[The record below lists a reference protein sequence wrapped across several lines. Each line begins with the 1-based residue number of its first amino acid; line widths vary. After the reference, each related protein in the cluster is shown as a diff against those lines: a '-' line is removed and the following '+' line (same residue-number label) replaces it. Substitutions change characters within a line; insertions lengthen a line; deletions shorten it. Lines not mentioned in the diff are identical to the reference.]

1 MIMKNKDA
9 RINTI
14 IGKGSE
20 CNGDFTAEGSVR
32 IDGVINGD
40 VTVSGT
46 LIVGT
51 TGAINGDVNAT
62 AAVVGGEIYGNVT
75 ITEKTELTSTARVIG
90 NITTLLIVIDEKAIF
105 QGNCNM
111 NQDVNGK
118 RPRPSSKA
126 VRAGKKSAKEAL
138 AEALKEVEE
147 ANRKEAGSEEDTAS
161 NTSSKTD
168 SSNTENYPHF

>member
-1 MIMKNKDA
+1 MKNKDTK
-9 RINTI
+9 ITTI

-46 LIVGT
+46 LIIGT
-51 TGAINGDVNAT
+51 TGIINGDVNAT

-75 ITEKTELTSTARVIG
+75 ITEKTELTSSARVIG
-90 NITTLLIVIDEKAIF
+90 NITTLLIVIDEKAVF

-118 RPRPSSKA
+118 RPRPSSK
-126 VRAGKKSAKEAL
+126 VLRAGKKSAKEAL
-138 AEALKEVEE
+138 AEALKEVEA
-147 ANRKEAGSEEDTAS
+147 ANREEAGSEGDTKA
-161 NTSSKTD
+161 NADSKTD
-168 SSNTENYPHF
+168 NSSTENFPRI

>member
-1 MIMKNKDA
+1 MKNKDT

-20 CNGDFTAEGSVR
+20 CNGDFAAEGSVR
-32 IDGVINGD
+32 VDGVINGD

-51 TGAINGDVNAT
+51 TGSITGDINAS
-62 AAVVGGEIYGNVT
+62 AAVVGGEIYGNLI

-118 RPRPSSKA
+118 RPRLSSKA
-126 VRAGKKSAKEAL
+126 LHAGKKSAKEAL

-147 ANRKEAGSEEDTAS
+147 ANKEESRNEGDISS
-161 NTSSKTD
+161 SSGSKTD
-168 SSNTENYPHF
+168 DSGKENFPRY